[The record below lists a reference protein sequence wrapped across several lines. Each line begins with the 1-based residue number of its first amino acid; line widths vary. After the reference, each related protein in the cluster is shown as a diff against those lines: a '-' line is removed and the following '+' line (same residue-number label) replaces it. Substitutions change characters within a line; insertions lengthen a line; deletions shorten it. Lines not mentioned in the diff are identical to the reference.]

1 MFQPVE
7 GCPAIEE
14 ADGHDDD
21 AQPDAVEEGLED
33 LKSSDDFPEEEV
45 KPPVLE
51 EDARSAKAKL
61 LSMTMIY
68 MIVSNILCTRQIIQY
83 RIIGFCLFYWPLGQY
98 HYICLLIAI

>member
-33 LKSSDDFPEEEV
+33 LKSSDDFSEEEV

-51 EDARSAKAKL
+51 EEPRVPEAKL
-61 LSMTMIY
+61 LSMMKI
-68 MIVSNILCTRQIIQY
+68 IFLFGLLVLPLQSDESCTSK
-83 RIIGFCLFYWPLGQY
+83 
-98 HYICLLIAI
+98 

>member
-1 MFQPVE
+1 MKKMSMKVQVEKVDLMFQPVE

-51 EDARSAKAKL
+51 EDAKSARS
-61 LSMTMIY
+61 
-68 MIVSNILCTRQIIQY
+68 QIIKY
-83 RIIGFCLFYWPLGQY
+83 DGDYYDCI
-98 HYICLLIAI
+98 